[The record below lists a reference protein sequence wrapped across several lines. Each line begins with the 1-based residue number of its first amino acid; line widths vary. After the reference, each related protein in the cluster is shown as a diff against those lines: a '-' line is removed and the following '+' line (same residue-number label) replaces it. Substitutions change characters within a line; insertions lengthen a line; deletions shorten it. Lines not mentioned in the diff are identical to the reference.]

1 MHTVY
6 LFDGD
11 LGGEEMLVRTDL
23 CDPTATIEI
32 NHCDGEGWQ
41 DSGHQSVEAMARE
54 WKLKEIAKLLAAQA
68 CHWDEEHFQCNT
80 KSAEHA
86 LPWRRLC
93 QFGVVTGELAA
104 IGTVIANDDKLSGG
118 NTYEVALDWMSQ
130 GFSAADVA
138 GWTEAGCWDAW
149 TAKAL
154 ADAGL
159 TPEQAIEVADA
170 VCEHADEGS
179 PITLID
185 EICNGDVDIQVLL
198 DWHADSMAETDCP
211 DNV

>member
-11 LGGEEMLVRTDL
+11 LGGDEMLVRTDL
-23 CDPTATIEI
+23 SDPTAPIEV

-41 DSGHQSVEAMARE
+41 SSGHQSAEAMGRE
-54 WKLKEIAKLLAAQA
+54 WRLREVAILLAAEA
-68 CHWDEEHFQCNT
+68 CQCDHAQFRVTT

-93 QFGVVTGELAA
+93 QLGVVTGELAEV
-104 IGTVIANDDKLSGG
+104 GKVIASDDKLSGG

-130 GFSAADVA
+130 GFSPADVA
-138 GWTEAGCWDAW
+138 GWTEIGCWDAW
-149 TAKAL
+149 TAKEL

-159 TPEQAIEVADA
+159 TPGQAMEAADA
-170 VCEHADEGS
+170 VCEHADHGS
-179 PITLID
+179 PIGLID
-185 EICNGDVDIQVLL
+185 EICNGDVSIKVLL
-198 DWHADSMAETDCP
+198 DQHA
-211 DNV
+211 V